1 MKRTQCC
8 LVWKNR
14 DERSLSRLVDEVVD
28 QDRILFGIKKDWIGN
43 KFKEK
48 CKKKENKYVI

>member
-1 MKRTQCC
+1 MNRTQCC